1 MNLETE
7 KIHNIIIVKLQGA
20 LEVSIQT
27 VLKEKL
33 QDIAAQNDN
42 DVVLD
47 FLNVQFIDSAC
58 LGALVA
64 LLKRLREHKGDIK
77 MACMNEDVRSIFQIT
92 RLDRVFE
99 IFETKEEAVNSFFK

>member
-1 MNLETE
+1 MNFETE
-7 KIHNIIIVKLQGA
+7 KIHNIIVVKPQGS
-20 LEVSIQT
+20 LDVSIQT
-27 VLKEKL
+27 PFKEKL
-33 QDIAAQNDN
+33 QEIAAQNDN

-47 FLNVQFIDSAC
+47 FSGVQFIDSAC

-77 MACMNEDVRSIFQIT
+77 MSCLTDDVRSIFQIT

-99 IFETKEEAVNSFFK
+99 IFDTREEAVNSFFK

>member
-1 MNLETE
+1 MNFETE

-27 VLKEKL
+27 LLKEKL

-47 FLNVQFIDSAC
+47 FSNVEFIDSAC

-77 MACMNEDVRSIFQIT
+77 MACLTDDVRSIFQIT
-92 RLDRVFE
+92 RLDRVFDL
-99 IFETKEEAVNSFFK
+99 FETKEEAVNSFFK